1 VLTFAGIIFLNN
13 QSFRLNSILNQI
25 AMQVAVTRKK
35 IIFSPDPSRI
45 IARFLYVND
54 ERSADIIRKV
64 LAMPEKEVN
73 IAMSQ
78 LLRGYSRRH
87 RNISK
92 IFEKHFAKMA
102 PIFDKIEVNEEDL
115 TAAQKALIGSYFTME
130 YSIESA
136 AFFNPSIVE
145 NPDQSETRP
154 DEIRVIFSFRATG
167 EGHISSVVFRSG
179 ILDKN
184 NNLTLEPVGKMLAEA
199 DVITRNSYDKIAFLE
214 KLVEMQEKGNVIS
227 PAILDKHDEKKDQ
240 ANFIPPVIVD
250 KHDEKQDNRYVISPA
265 FILDKLGD
273 NFTYGELMMNI
284 DRARK
289 DPKLTEDQVKIINQ
303 MMWLAS
309 SHYEI
314 NFSIDSAISERVIFP
329 ISATEQKGIEDARFV
344 KFTDDNGEITYYAT
358 YTAYDGMAIMPKLI
372 STKDFYDFKIL
383 PINGEI
389 AQNKGMA
396 LFPRRINGKYAML
409 CRIDGVN
416 NYIAYSDS
424 INIWHE
430 AKIIQKPKYP
440 WELVQ
445 IGNAGSPI
453 ETEDGW
459 LVITHAVG
467 SMREYTLGASLYDL
481 KNPEIEIGRL
491 SNPLMVPNET
501 EREGYVPN
509 VIYSCGSMIHNGDLI
524 IPYAMSDHSSTYATV
539 DLRELLDV
547 LKASGSNGKLL

>member
-1 VLTFAGIIFLNN
+1 ML
-13 QSFRLNSILNQI
+13 I
-25 AMQVAVTRKK
+25 AVNRKK
-35 IIFSPDPSRI
+35 FTFSPDSTRV
-45 IARFLYVND
+45 IARFLYLND

-73 IAMSQ
+73 SAMSQ

-87 RNISK
+87 RNISR
-92 IFEKHFAKMA
+92 IFEKHFAKLA

-115 TAAQKALIGSYFTME
+115 SPTQKSLIGSYFTME

-136 AFFNPSIVE
+136 AFFNPSVVE
-145 NPDQSETRP
+145 DPDQSEIRA
-154 DEIRVIFSFRATG
+154 DEKRVIFSFRATG
-167 EGHISSVVFRSG
+167 EGHISSVVFRAG

-184 NNLTLEPVGKMLAEA
+184 NNLTIEPVGKMLAEA
-199 DVITRNSYDKIAFLE
+199 DVIKRHVYDKKSFQE
-214 KLVEMQEKGNVIS
+214 KLDEMKDKENVIV
-227 PAILDKHDEKKDQ
+227 PAILDKSDKLQNEETI
-240 ANFIPPVIVD
+240 FSPVLPVITD
-250 KHDEKQDNRYVISPA
+250 KKKLQEKCISPN

-273 NFTYGELMMNI
+273 HFTYGELMQI
-284 DRARK
+284 LVLARK
-289 DPKLTEDQVKIINQ
+289 DPKLREAHIKLINQ

-329 ISATEQKGIEDARFV
+329 VSATEKNGIEDARFV
-344 KFTDDNGEITYYAT
+344 KFTDDNGEVIYYAT
-358 YTAYDGMAIMPKLI
+358 YTAYDGVTILPKLI
-372 STKDFYDFKIL
+372 KTTDFYNFQIL

-396 LFPRRINGKYAML
+396 LFPRKINGKYAML

-430 AKIIQKPKYP
+430 AKIIQQPIYP

-445 IGNAGSPI
+445 IGNAGSPL

-467 SMREYTLGASLYDL
+467 SMREYTLCASLYDL
-481 KNPEIEIGRL
+481 QNPEIEIGRL
-491 SNPLMVPNET
+491 SSPLMVPNEF

-509 VIYSCGSMIHNGDLI
+509 VIYSCGSIIHNEDLV

-539 DLRELLDV
+539 NLKELLEV
-547 LKASGSNGKLL
+547 LKNSKKAE